1 MWCPPSARITMIE
14 DIMTVTSRGDG
25 NTSALNIGGIT
36 ATGAGMRDVGTDRM
50 VTGREDM
57 ITALQAFL

>member
-1 MWCPPSARITMIE
+1 MIE